1 MLHPTINELTKGQLN
16 KYELALATAKCARE
30 VTEQYVQQREEAER
44 LTSGGKDADHPINT
58 LIDKDLRDDKAVK
71 TAIRRIYTGEYVI
84 VKREQTEQVEAQ
96 AETDA
101 E

>member
-1 MLHPTINELTKGQLN
+1 MDFLGQVGGAIWNPWLLGLF
-16 KYELALATAKCARE
+16 LAA
-30 VTEQYVQQREEAER
+30 
-44 LTSGGKDADHPINT
+44 GGKDADHPINT

-71 TAIRRIYTGEYVI
+71 TAIRRIHTGEYVI

>member
-71 TAIRRIYTGEYVI
+71 TAIRRIHTGEYVI